1 MEVPYIKCQFI
12 IANANIHYNYIL
24 LKENII
30 KEETIINLLKI

>member
-12 IANANIHYNYIL
+12 ITNANVHYNYIL

-30 KEETIINLLKI
+30 KEESIINFLKI